1 MATLQLMTGM
11 QVTSAGEKVKVTAI
25 PILQQIKA
33 GQECSDF
40 ELLVRVEA
48 PPVVKRRLPIDLV
61 AVLDVSGSMGL
72 AAAPLA
78 KKPSR
83 LDLVKKAMKTIIMHL
98 HDDDRLAIVAFN
110 DKVVTEYTTNLFDIA
125 GGRVSAKRRVDE
137 LVAKGDTAFKPG
149 LTRAVEILDG
159 RADKNRLG
167 FVVLLSDGLDNSG
180 IKWNDAT
187 MVVKYPVHTFGFS
200 TGHDPKALL
209 AIAQLSHG
217 GTYSFIDGNLSKI
230 THAFAMCLGG
240 LKSVVAVDVEVK
252 ISLHSTFAVTIKKI
266 ESGGYKSSIESNVGV
281 IVIDLLYAGE
291 VKNFIIH
298 LHVPARPA
306 DHEAWC
312 VTGKYRDALGAQLV
326 DADHVNQWI
335 KIQRPAA
342 VDAAPSLIVQD
353 QIARFKV
360 LDILV
365 KLHDEFNEL
374 KNVALIKKGDDEIH
388 IAKEAQRRVG
398 NVLQSKLDE
407 LKKSD
412 KYWKDGH
419 KSDVDLGGLEKD
431 GDAMVSSL
439 RRGQGV
445 AYIYSWISSH
455 QMQRAT
461 TMGSPDKVAVAFL
474 TPRMRAMLYEAQK
487 QQVKDEDGPHQMD
500 QGTGHDG
507 CRCVAAEDSNR
518 RIDQRLEMWCKLK
531 REAAGLFEQPSSAA
545 EDLTAVF
552 RDASL
557 ETINRAMHH
566 DIYLAVVHASNL
578 RRCSEAMLE
587 NNLTNL
593 PHGDGEVHHDPEAT
607 PPMHDNEGT
616 SGDKAP

>member
-1 MATLQLMTGM
+1 MTGM
-11 QVTSAGEKVKVTAI
+11 QVTSAGDKVKVTAI
-25 PILQQIKA
+25 PILPQIKA

-48 PPVVKRRLPIDLV
+48 PPVMKRRLPIDLV

-72 AAAPLA
+72 AAAPQA

-110 DKVVTEYTTNLFDIA
+110 DKVVTEHTTNLCDIA
-125 GGRVSAKRRVDE
+125 GGRVSAERMVDE

-149 LTRAVEILDG
+149 LTRAIE
-159 RADKNRLG
+159 R
-167 FVVLLSDGLDNSG
+167 
-180 IKWNDAT
+180 
-187 MVVKYPVHTFGFS
+187 
-200 TGHDPKALL
+200 
-209 AIAQLSHG
+209 
-217 GTYSFIDGNLSKI
+217 
-230 THAFAMCLGG
+230 
-240 LKSVVAVDVEVK
+240 
-252 ISLHSTFAVTIKKI
+252 I

-291 VKNFIIH
+291 VKNFIVH

-326 DADHVNQWI
+326 DADHLNQWI

-461 TMGSPDKVAVAFL
+461 TMGSPDKVAIAFL

-487 QQVKDEDGPHQMD
+487 QQVKEEDGLHQMD
-500 QGTGHDG
+500 QGTDHHG

-531 REAAGLFEQPSSAA
+531 REAAGLFEQPPSAA

-552 RDASL
+552 QDASL

-578 RRCSEAMLE
+578 RRCREAMLE
-587 NNLTNL
+587 SNLTNL
-593 PHGDGEVHHDPEAT
+593 PHGDGEVEVHHDHEAT
-607 PPMHDNEGT
+607 PPMHDDQGT